1 MPAWMWFWIA
11 VAAVVAL
18 LLAVAVLLDR
28 RWGSPNIGKADD
40 LPVGRMTKYETGGSN
55 GAGGGGIGPG
65 L

>member
-1 MPAWMWFWIA
+1 
-11 VAAVVAL
+11 VVLVL

-40 LPVGRMTKYETGGSN
+40 RPVGRMTKYETGGGS
-55 GAGGGGIGPG
+55 GSGGGGIGPG

>member
-1 MPAWMWFWIA
+1 MPTWMWFWIA
-11 VAAVVAL
+11 VAAVLVL

-40 LPVGRMTKYETGGSN
+40 RPVGRMTKYETGGGS
-55 GAGGGGIGPG
+55 GSGGGGIGPG

>member
-1 MPAWMWFWIA
+1 MPTWMWFWIA
-11 VAAVVAL
+11 VAAVLAL
-18 LLAVAVLLDR
+18 LMAVAVLLDR

-40 LPVGRMTKYETGGSN
+40 LPVGRMTKYETKGSS